1 MNSSAIAPHAAGGVS
16 GQAAAWVAQQVSPN
30 DVVSC
35 DLVTCEAL
43 RADGFPVGGLL
54 VLNPKA
60 RDLLVS
66 EVVIST
72 AAIRNLFGSHLEFYA
87 PTVMASFG
95 SGKSRIDIRTVAPQ
109 GAAVYLAQLRS
120 DLGQRQSAGTALMG
134 SSRVTGSAVARRQM
148 ITGQV
153 DSQLLIVLTNLAAMH
168 SLRILAFS
176 DSASG
181 ASAGVPFRSVYLA
194 DPGRAVARQQLGFLR
209 AQEPPYL
216 ASHMGITQFDGH
228 SSLYIEFAAPNP
240 LGLLNTEGP

>member
-1 MNSSAIAPHAAGGVS
+1 
-16 GQAAAWVAQQVSPN
+16 
-30 DVVSC
+30 
-35 DLVTCEAL
+35 
-43 RADGFPVGGLL
+43 VGGLL
-54 VLNPKA
+54 VLNPQA

-72 AAIRNLFGSHLEFYA
+72 AAIRNLFGSSLDYDA
-87 PTVMASFG
+87 PTVIASFG

-109 GAAVYLAQLRS
+109 GSVKYLAELRS
-120 DLGQRQSAGTALMG
+120 DLAQRASAGTALM
-134 SSRVTGSAVARRQM
+134 STSQVTGSAEARRQM

-153 DSQLLIVLTNLAAMH
+153 DSQLLIVLTNLASMH
-168 SLRILAFS
+168 SVRILAFS

-194 DPGRAVARQQLGFLR
+194 DPGRVLAGKMLGFLR

-216 ASHMGITQFDGH
+216 ASHMGITPFDGR

-240 LGLLNTEGP
+240 LGLLNTAGP